1 MSMQLKNVPKPSDEA
16 GAQHDV
22 AVAAAVELAMEFY
35 GCDAVTAAAKRAAE
49 SRDLD
54 RESHYR
60 FWLNIFKSLKSNPDL
75 IDEICRPG

>member
-1 MSMQLKNVPKPSDEA
+1 MSKPLKNVPEPSNEA

-35 GCDAVTAAAKRAAE
+35 GCDAVTAAAKRAVEA
-49 SRDLD
+49 RDLN

-60 FWLNIFKSLKSNPDL
+60 FWLQIFKSLKTNPSL
-75 IDEICRPG
+75 INEICQSA

>member
-1 MSMQLKNVPKPSDEA
+1 MSKPLKKTPDPSNET

-35 GCDAVTAAAKRAAE
+35 GCDAVTAAAKRAVEA
-49 SRDLD
+49 RDLD

-60 FWLNIFKSLKSNPDL
+60 FWLHVFKSLKSNPSL
-75 IDEICRPG
+75 INEICQPG

>member
-1 MSMQLKNVPKPSDEA
+1 MSKVLKNVAEPSNEA

-35 GCDAVTAAAKRAAE
+35 GCDAVTAAANRALEA
-49 SRDLD
+49 RDLN

-60 FWLNIFKSLKSNPDL
+60 FWLHVFKSLKSNPNR
-75 IDEICRPG
+75 INEICQLG